1 MNLALA
7 TIVVVAFAVLL
18 ERMNVAASGRAVAER
33 ATKSFLVLKDSALT
47 DDEKELA
54 LRREAVHLFGQFGAI
69 VVLGLLA
76 LLLPLGAVWLLD
88 RAGWASMTDVLDVL
102 GRVDFLVAATVI
114 GTAAYYLSRLRFR
127 K

>member
-33 ATKSFLVLKDSALT
+33 ATKSLLVLKDSALT

-54 LRREAVHLFGQFGAI
+54 LRREAVHLFRQFGAI

>member
-1 MNLALA
+1 MSLALA
-7 TIVVVAFAVLL
+7 TIVVVTFAVLL
-18 ERMNVAASGRAVAER
+18 ERMNVAASGRAVADR
-33 ATKSFLVLKDSALT
+33 ATKSLLVLRDSELT

-54 LRREAVHLFGQFGAI
+54 LRRDAVHLFGQFGAI
-69 VVLGLLA
+69 VALGLLA

-102 GRVDFLVAATVI
+102 GRVDFLVAATAI
-114 GTAAYYLSRLRFR
+114 GTAAYYLSRVRFR